1 MKTGSGLLAQLER
14 CGLSAKLADD
24 HVEISEDASGSRKT
38 RREITRAFHAR
49 DHAQLQEANT
59 ALRWLTSEPGDL
71 FKVGEAVDLI
81 DHETGE
87 VLVTGKPGAV
97 LAMPGLVVAW
107 KMGDQFDAPEP
118 EDDLGL
124 IAMGLA
130 ALPGQAFR
138 VAYVTL
144 KGDEVFPR
152 RSPVFEVDTHAALFD
167 RIKTA
172 VSQPRVACPGDWCGS
187 CRQNI
192 HCPSWKARSTL
203 AMTVFTKE
211 TKVSGDE
218 EPKDMVIPT
227 LEITDENAGELALR
241 IRAIEKACELA
252 IEQLKAFVRR
262 GGRCSANG
270 KEYAA
275 GSCDGRKTADVKALE
290 ADGLTKYIKQ
300 GNPFETWR
308 WKKSSAPKLTRKQ
321 PAQIEAVATEEGK

>member
-1 MKTGSGLLAQLER
+1 MKIGSGLLAQLER
-14 CGLSAKLADD
+14 CGLSAKLADE

-38 RREITRAFHAR
+38 RREIARAYHAK
-49 DHAQLQEANT
+49 DKAQLPEAHA
-59 ALRWLTSEPGDL
+59 ALRWVCNSESGRL
-71 FKVGEAVDLI
+71 LNVGEAVDLI
-81 DHETGE
+81 DPLTGE

-97 LAMPGLVVAW
+97 LAMPGLVIAW

-124 IAMGLA
+124 IAMALA
-130 ALPGQAFR
+130 TLPGQAFR
-138 VAYVTL
+138 VAHVAL
-144 KGDEVFPR
+144 NGDEVFPR

-187 CRQNI
+187 CRQNV
-192 HCPSWKARSTL
+192 HCYSWKARSAF

-211 TKVSGDE
+211 TGITGEE
-218 EPKDMVIPT
+218 EPKDLEIPT
-227 LEITDENAGELALR
+227 LDITDENAGELALR

-252 IEQLKAFVRR
+252 SEQLKTYVRR
-262 GGRCSANG
+262 GGRCVANG
-270 KEYAA
+270 KEYTA

-300 GNPFETWR
+300 GNPYEMWR
-308 WKKSSAPKLTRKQ
+308 WKKPQAITKGSK
-321 PAQIEAVATEEGK
+321 